1 MNAINSM
8 SQPFKERTT
17 MYLVCGEA
25 LFDFFSEEDASGLA
39 SKVNFKAI
47 AGGSPFNVAVGLRRL
62 GVDAALFAG
71 LSTDYLGRRLQQ
83 VLQDEGVRP
92 DYLVDFAAPTTLAMV
107 AVGANGSPHYSFRGE
122 GCADRQLK
130 PEHLPALGPEIRGLH
145 IGSFSLVVQ
154 PIADTL
160 LALVRQESGQRLIS
174 LDPNVRLN
182 PEPNIE
188 LWRSRIATLVE
199 LADLIKVSD
208 EDLSLLYPEQDPAR
222 VIEGWLQHRCQLV
235 FLTRGGEGAT
245 VFSRAHG
252 SWSMPASSV
261 KIADTVGAGDT
272 FQAALITW
280 LTEQQL
286 DSIEGLQQLG
296 REQIDAMLRF
306 AVRAAALTC
315 SKTGP
320 DLPYRQQLDLL

>member
-1 MNAINSM
+1 
-8 SQPFKERTT
+8 

-25 LFDFFSEEDASGLA
+25 LFDFFSEDDASGLA

-122 GCADRQLK
+122 GCADRQLRL
-130 PEHLPALGPEIRGLH
+130 EHLPELGPEVRGLH

-160 LALVRQESGQRLIS
+160 LALVGRESGKRLIS

-182 PEPNIE
+182 PEPNID
-188 LWRSRIATLVE
+188 LWRSRIAELVE

-208 EDLSLLYPEQDPAR
+208 EDLSLLYPEQDPQR

-252 SWSMPASSV
+252 SWSVPACSV

-280 LTEQQL
+280 LTEHQL
-286 DSIEGLQQLG
+286 DSVDGVQRLS
-296 REQIDAMLRF
+296 REQIDGMLKF
-306 AVRAAALTC
+306 AVQAAALTC

-320 DLPYRQQLDLL
+320 DLPYRKQLDLR

>member
-1 MNAINSM
+1 
-8 SQPFKERTT
+8 

-25 LFDFFSEEDASGLA
+25 LFDFFSEDDASGLA

-62 GVDAALFAG
+62 DVDAALFAG

-130 PEHLPALGPEIRGLH
+130 LEHLPELGPEVRGLH

-154 PIADTL
+154 PVADTL
-160 LALVRQESGQRLIS
+160 LALVQRESGKRLIS

-208 EDLSLLYPEQDPAR
+208 EDLSLLYPEQDPQR
-222 VIEGWLQHRCQLV
+222 VIEGWLEHRCQLV
-235 FLTRGGEGAT
+235 FLTRGGQGAT

-252 SWSMPASSV
+252 TWSVPACSV

-286 DSIEGLQQLG
+286 DSVEGVQRLS
-296 REQIDAMLRF
+296 REQIDGMLRF
-306 AVRAAALTC
+306 AVSAAALTC

-320 DLPYRQQLDLL
+320 DLPYRRQLS

>member
-1 MNAINSM
+1 
-8 SQPFKERTT
+8 

-25 LFDFFSEEDASGLA
+25 LFDFFSENDASGLA

-62 GVDAALFAG
+62 GIDAALFAG
-71 LSTDYLGRRLQQ
+71 LSTDYLGRRLLQ
-83 VLQDEGVRP
+83 VLQDEGVRT
-92 DYLVDFAAPTTLAMV
+92 DYLLDFAAPTTLAMV

-130 PEHLPALGPEIRGLH
+130 PEHLPEFGPEVRGLH

-160 LALVRQESGQRLIS
+160 LSLVRRESGKRLIS

-199 LADLIKVSD
+199 HADLIKVSD
-208 EDLSLLYPEQDPAR
+208 EDLNLLYPEQDPAR
-222 VIEGWLQHRCQLV
+222 VIDGWLQHRCQLV

-252 SWSMPASSV
+252 SWSVPASAV

-272 FQAALITW
+272 FQAALIAW

-286 DSIEGLQQLG
+286 DSVEGLRELS
-296 REQIDAMLRF
+296 REQIEAMMRF
-306 AVRAAALTC
+306 AVQAAALTC

-320 DLPYRQQLDLL
+320 DLPYRQQLDLR

>member
-1 MNAINSM
+1 
-8 SQPFKERTT
+8 

-25 LFDFFSEEDASGLA
+25 LFDFFSEDDASGLA

-62 GVDAALFAG
+62 GVNSALFAG

-83 VLQDEGVRP
+83 VLNEEGVRP
-92 DYLVDFAAPTTLAMV
+92 DFLVDFDAPTTLAMV
-107 AVGANGSPHYSFRGE
+107 TVSVNGSPQYSFRGD

-130 PEHLPALGPEIRGLH
+130 PEHLPALGPEVRGLH
-145 IGSFSLVVQ
+145 IGSYSLVVQ

-160 LALVRQESGQRLIS
+160 LALVQRESGKRLIS

-182 PEPNIE
+182 PEPNID
-188 LWRSRIATLVE
+188 LWRSRIATLVAY
-199 LADLIKVSD
+199 ADLIKVSD
-208 EDLSLLYPEQDPAR
+208 EDLNLLYPEEDPQR

-235 FLTRGGEGAT
+235 FMTRGGEGAM
-245 VFSRAHG
+245 VFSRVHG
-252 SWSMPASSV
+252 TWSVPASSV

-280 LTEQQL
+280 LTEQQR
-286 DSIEGLQQLG
+286 DSVEGVHSLS
-296 REQIDAMLRF
+296 REHIDGMLNF

-320 DLPYRQQLDLL
+320 DFPYRHQLALH

>member
-1 MNAINSM
+1 
-8 SQPFKERTT
+8 

-25 LFDFFSEEDASGLA
+25 LFDFFSEDDASGLA

-62 GVDAALFAG
+62 GVDSALFGG
-71 LSTDYLGRRLQQ
+71 LSTDYLGRRLQR

-122 GCADRQLK
+122 GCADRQLNLA
-130 PEHLPALGPEIRGLH
+130 HLPVLGPEVRGLH

-154 PIADTL
+154 PIGDTL
-160 LALVRQESGQRLIS
+160 LTLVQRESGKRLIS

-182 PEPNIE
+182 PEPNID
-188 LWRSRIATLVE
+188 LWRERIATLVP

-208 EDLSLLYPEQDPAR
+208 EDLSLLYPEQDPQR
-222 VIEGWLQHRCQLV
+222 VIEGWLEHRCQIV
-235 FLTRGGEGAT
+235 FLTRGGDGAS
-245 VFSRAHG
+245 VFSRQHG
-252 SWSMPASSV
+252 NWSVPAASV

-280 LTEQQL
+280 LTEHGLDSVEGVQQL
-286 DSIEGLQQLG
+286 A

-306 AVRAAALTC
+306 AVQAAALTC

-320 DLPYRQQLDLL
+320 DLPYRHQLS

>member
-1 MNAINSM
+1 
-8 SQPFKERTT
+8 

-25 LFDFFSEEDASGLA
+25 LFDFFSEDDASGLA

-71 LSTDYLGRRLQQ
+71 LSTDYLGRRLQR

-122 GCADRQLK
+122 GCADRQLNLA
-130 PEHLPALGPEIRGLH
+130 HLPVLGPEVRGLH

-154 PIADTL
+154 PIGDTL
-160 LALVRQESGQRLIS
+160 LTLVQRESGKRLIT

-182 PEPNIE
+182 PEPNID
-188 LWRSRIATLVE
+188 LWRERIATLVP

-208 EDLSLLYPEQDPAR
+208 EDLSLLYPEQDPQR
-222 VIEGWLQHRCQLV
+222 VIEGWLEQRCQIV
-235 FLTRGGEGAT
+235 FLTRGGDGAS
-245 VFSRAHG
+245 VFSRQHG
-252 SWSMPASSV
+252 NWSVPAASV

-280 LTEQQL
+280 LTEHGLDSVEGVQQL
-286 DSIEGLQQLG
+286 A
-296 REQIDAMLRF
+296 REQIDAMLKF
-306 AVRAAALTC
+306 AVQAAALTC

-320 DLPYRQQLDLL
+320 DLPYRHQLS

>member
-1 MNAINSM
+1 
-8 SQPFKERTT
+8 

-25 LFDFFSEEDASGLA
+25 LFDFFSENDASGLA

-62 GVDAALFAG
+62 GVDAALLAG
-71 LSTDYLGRRLQQ
+71 LSTDYLGRRLLQ
-83 VLQDEGVRP
+83 VLQDEGVRT
-92 DYLVDFAAPTTLAMV
+92 DYLLDFAAPTTLAMV

-122 GCADRQLK
+122 GCADRQLR
-130 PEHLPALGPEIRGLH
+130 PEHLPTLGPEVRGLH

-160 LALVRQESGQRLIS
+160 LALVQRESGKRLIS

-182 PEPNIE
+182 PQPNIE

-199 LADLIKVSD
+199 HADLIKVSD

-222 VIEGWLQHRCQLV
+222 VIDGWLQHRCQLV

-245 VFSRAHG
+245 VFSRAFG
-252 SWSMPASSV
+252 SWSVPACSV
-261 KIADTVGAGDT
+261 QIADTVGAGDT
-272 FQAALITW
+272 FQAALIAW
-280 LTEQQL
+280 LTEQQM
-286 DSIEGLQQLG
+286 DSVEGLQRLS
-296 REQIDAMLRF
+296 REQIEEMVSF
-306 AVRAAALTC
+306 AVQAAALTC

-320 DLPYRQQLDLL
+320 DLPYRHQLDLR

>member
-1 MNAINSM
+1 MNAINGM
-8 SQPFKERTT
+8 SQPYKEQTI

-25 LFDFFSEEDASGLA
+25 LFDFFSEDDASGLA

-62 GVDAALFAG
+62 GVDSALFGG

-83 VLQDEGVRP
+83 VLQDEGVCP

-122 GCADRQLK
+122 GCADRQLSLA
-130 PEHLPALGPEIRGLH
+130 HLPTLGPEVRGLH

-160 LALVRQESGQRLIS
+160 LALVQRESGKRLIS

-182 PEPNIE
+182 PEPNID
-188 LWRSRIATLVE
+188 LWRERIATLVQ

-208 EDLSLLYPEQDPAR
+208 EDLSLLYPEQDPQR
-222 VIEGWLQHRCQLV
+222 VIEGWLEHRCHMV
-235 FLTRGGEGAT
+235 FLTRGGEGAS

-252 SWSMPASSV
+252 SWSVPA
-261 KIADTVGAGDT
+261 
-272 FQAALITW
+272 
-280 LTEQQL
+280 
-286 DSIEGLQQLG
+286 
-296 REQIDAMLRF
+296 
-306 AVRAAALTC
+306 C
-315 SKTGP
+315 SASCRST
-320 DLPYRQQLDLL
+320 

>member
-1 MNAINSM
+1 
-8 SQPFKERTT
+8 

-25 LFDFFSEEDASGLA
+25 LFDFFSEDDASGLA

-71 LSTDYLGRRLQQ
+71 LSTDYLGRRLRQ
-83 VLQDEGVRP
+83 VLLDEGVRP

-107 AVGANGSPHYSFRGE
+107 AVGANGSPQYSFRGE
-122 GCADRQLK
+122 GCADRQLA
-130 PEHLPALGPEIRGLH
+130 PEHLPELGAQVRGVH

-160 LALVRQESGQRLIS
+160 LTLVRRESGKRLIS

-182 PEPNIE
+182 PEPNID
-188 LWRSRIATLVE
+188 LWRSRVATLVE

-208 EDLSLLYPEQDPAR
+208 EDLSLLYPGQDPQR
-222 VIEGWLQHRCQLV
+222 VIEGWLRHRCQLV

-245 VFSRAHG
+245 VFSCKHG
-252 SWSMPASSV
+252 SWSVPACSV
-261 KIADTVGAGDT
+261 NIADTVGAGDT

-280 LTEQQL
+280 LTEQQR
-286 DSIEGLQQLG
+286 DSVEGVQSLARG
-296 REQIDAMLRF
+296 EIDEMLKF
-306 AVRAAALTC
+306 AVQAAALTC
-315 SKTGP
+315 SRTGP
-320 DLPYRQQLDLL
+320 DLPYRQQLDLR